1 MQHSNGSNFN
11 EKYFLQN
18 LISEFESRLIKIKV
32 CVCVVYICIC
42 IPYHLNFSFISFHSL
57 YIRANFQNV
66 VRFSPY
72 LSNKICNKISFHIG
86 STSSFFRNKILYAS
100 LKHVLQRNNS
110 KAKYIFLEYK
120 NLCTITSNMCKYQK

>member
-32 CVCVVYICIC
+32 CSIYASAFHII
-42 IPYHLNFSFISFHSL
+42 STSRSFHFIHFTSEPIFKMSSASL
-57 YIRANFQNV
+57 H
-66 VRFSPY
+66 

-86 STSSFFRNKILYAS
+86 SSSFFRNKILYAS

>member
-32 CVCVVYICIC
+32 CVCSIYM
-42 IPYHLNFSFISFHSL
+42 HLHSISSQLLVHFISFTLHQSQFSKCRPLLSIFPIKFVIRYHS
-57 YIRANFQNV
+57 I
-66 VRFSPY
+66 Y
-72 LSNKICNKISFHIG
+72 LG
-86 STSSFFRNKILYAS
+86 SSSFFRNKILYAS

-110 KAKYIFLEYK
+110 KAKYVYIFG
-120 NLCTITSNMCKYQK
+120 IQKSMYHYI

>member
-1 MQHSNGSNFN
+1 M
-11 EKYFLQN
+11 
-18 LISEFESRLIKIKV
+18 
-32 CVCVVYICIC
+32 CVVYICIC

-86 STSSFFRNKILYAS
+86 SSSFFRNKILYAS

-120 NLCTITSNMCKYQK
+120 NLCITYNMCNIKNKSQPIFLFFLDKFCPNGLEGERGRIFSR